1 MCGRGTGGGVS
12 FFSCSY
18 CCGCCCCC
26 GGGGV
31 DFVTGVGGDDAVVY
45 SDVDVVTGGVV
56 LI

>member
-1 MCGRGTGGGVS
+1 MCAVGGRGGGS